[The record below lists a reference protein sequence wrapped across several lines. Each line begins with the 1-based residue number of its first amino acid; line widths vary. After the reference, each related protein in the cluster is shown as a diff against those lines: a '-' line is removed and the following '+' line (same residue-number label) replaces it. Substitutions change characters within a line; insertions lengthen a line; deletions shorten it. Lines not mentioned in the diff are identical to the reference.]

1 MSQGRLDWDRDGGG
15 WPNRE
20 HSRFVTA
27 GGMRWHVQVMGA
39 GPAMLLLHGTGAAT
53 HSWRDL
59 APLLARHFTVI
70 APDLPGHGFS
80 DMPPPRGLSLAG
92 MAEGIQ
98 ALLATLGHDPAIAVG
113 HSAGAAILL
122 RLAIDGGIHPRLL
135 IGLNAALLP
144 LRGGAAQLFSPVA
157 KLLAGLPVVPRLFAA
172 SAAADRTVE
181 RLLRDTGS
189 TPTPEAVA
197 LYGLLVRN
205 PGHVAGALGM
215 MANWDLRQLMADLPR
230 LRVPL
235 LLIAGRR
242 DRTIPPA
249 DTLRVRAL
257 APAARSILLPGLGHL
272 AHEEKPNEIAA
283 LILAEAMAETARQ

>member
-1 MSQGRLDWDRDGGG
+1 MSNGRLDWDRDGSA
-15 WPNRE
+15 WPNRL

-27 GGMRWHVQVMGA
+27 GGMRWHVQVMGT

-59 APLLARHFTVI
+59 APRLAEHFTVI

-80 DMPPPRGLSLAG
+80 DVPAPRGLSLPG
-92 MAEGIQ
+92 MAEAVG
-98 ALLATLGHDPAIAVG
+98 ALLAALGHDPEIAVG
-113 HSAGAAILL
+113 HSAGAAILV
-122 RLAIDGGIHPRLL
+122 RMAIDQRIHPRLL
-135 IGLNAALLP
+135 VGLNAALLP
-144 LRGGAAQLFSPVA
+144 LRGGTAQLFSPIA

-172 SAAADRTVE
+172 TAADRTVD

-189 TPTPEAVA
+189 TPTPESVA

-215 MANWDLRQLMADLPR
+215 MANWDLRQIQADLPR
-230 LRVPL
+230 LKVPF

-242 DRTIPPA
+242 DRTIPA
-249 DTLRVRAL
+249 GDTLRVRAL
-257 APAARSILLPGLGHL
+257 APTARSVFLAGLGHL
-272 AHEEKPNEIAA
+272 AHEEKPSEIAA
-283 LILAEAMAETARQ
+283 IILSEATAETARQ